1 MHQYPENTWISLEAA
16 LQAGACWLEFD
27 VQMCADGQF
36 ILLHDADFSRTGGD
50 PRSVFD
56 SDSQTLQRISVH
68 EPARLGERFFPVA
81 APGLDAVLQQLTA
94 FPNARAMVE
103 IKNESL
109 QHRGLETVM
118 DALLKCLSPFQRQCI
133 LIAYS
138 DAALDY
144 AQQQGGIDTGWVL
157 GSYDQQHLE
166 RAKQLGPQ
174 FLICNERKIPAG
186 ETPWH
191 GNWQWMLYDIN
202 DPKSALQWSARG
214 VALIET
220 SDIKT
225 MLQHPLL
232 SSKACLHGL

>member
-1 MHQYPENTWISLEAA
+1 
-16 LQAGACWLEFD
+16 
-27 VQMCADGQF
+27 
-36 ILLHDADFSRTGGD
+36 
-50 PRSVFD
+50 
-56 SDSQTLQRISVH
+56 
-68 EPARLGERFFPVA
+68 
-81 APGLDAVLQQLTA
+81 
-94 FPNARAMVE
+94 
-103 IKNESL
+103 
-109 QHRGLETVM
+109 M

-157 GSYDQQHLE
+157 GNYDQQHLE

-174 FLICNERKIPAG
+174 FLICDERKIPAG

-220 SDIKT
+220 SHRISKRCCNTRCFPARHAGMDCDT
-225 MLQHPLL
+225 GFHRSRDTLL
-232 SSKACLHGL
+232 HMDTSTCPRLLPPRREQADTRTLRLPEYIQFNHQSAAVSHLHASAAADQSADRHCASPYARVACG